1 MGTQAPLILAF
12 ETSGE
17 TGGVALYQ
25 GRVLAEVTLS
35 GALTYSRR
43 LLPALDFLLGQL
55 GLRLSQIEA
64 LAVAVGPGSF
74 TGLRIGL
81 ATVKA
86 LALVLQRPVVGV
98 ETLAALA
105 AQVPE
110 SPLPVC
116 AVLDARRGEL
126 YAALYRMVDGYPQ
139 VFMRPRIISPE
150 RLCAEISG
158 PTLFVGEGLRL
169 FREELRRRLGE
180 RFREAPGHLRE
191 GRAAAVAY
199 LAERRLLSGSTDDPA
214 TLLPFYL
221 RPSEAERSRGL
232 GRV

>member
-1 MGTQAPLILAF
+1 MEARAPLILAL

-17 TGGVALYQ
+17 TGGVALYR
-25 GRVLAEVTLS
+25 GRLLAEVTLS

-43 LLPALDFLLGQL
+43 LLPALDFLLAQS
-55 GLRLSQIEA
+55 GLELSQIEA
-64 LAVAVGPGSF
+64 LAVTVGPGSF

-86 LALVLQRPVVGV
+86 LALILKRPVVGV

-126 YAALYRMVDGYPQ
+126 YAALYRMVNGYPE
-139 VFMRPRIISPE
+139 VLRRPRILSPE

-158 PTLFVGEGLRL
+158 PALFVGEGLRV
-169 FREELRRRLGE
+169 FGEELRRRLGE
-180 RFREAPGHLRE
+180 RFRQAPGHLRE

-199 LAERRLLSGSTDDPA
+199 LAEHRLLSGEVDDPA
-214 TLLPFYL
+214 TLTPFYL

-232 GRV
+232 SRV